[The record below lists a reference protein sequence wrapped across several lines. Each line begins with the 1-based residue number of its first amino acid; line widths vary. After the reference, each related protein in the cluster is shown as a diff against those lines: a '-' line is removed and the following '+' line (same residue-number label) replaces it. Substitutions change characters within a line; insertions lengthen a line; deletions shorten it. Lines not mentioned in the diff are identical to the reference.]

1 LSWVLTLVEVGLVPG
16 FRTDCHDVGE
26 SAPPAGDPGA
36 HRSRCEL
43 ENLGDLG
50 VVESGDVSEDD
61 WRPELLGKAGE
72 GKVDIDSSADRLAGI
87 AGATAADV
95 SVVGVFELG

>member
-1 LSWVLTLVEVGLVPG
+1 MVGVGLVPG
-16 FRTDCHDVGE
+16 FRTGCHDVGE
-26 SAPPAGDPGA
+26 PAPSAGDPGA
-36 HRSRCEL
+36 HRSRCEF
-43 ENLGDLG
+43 EDIRDLG

-87 AGATAADV
+87 ATATAADV
-95 SVVGVFELG
+95 GVVGVLELR